1 MGFTKYTSQAE
12 KERVRMNEGIR
23 ARELRVIGSEGQN
36 FGVMSTADAILK
48 AREIGLDL
56 IEISPNAV
64 PPVAKITDY
73 GKFKYEQKK
82 KEKEVKSKAHVTETK
97 VTQVKI
103 GTSER
108 DMHIKASKAASW
120 LREGHR
126 VKVDLFLWGRYK
138 YMEFEFL
145 KGRLERFLAIIP
157 ENYRVAEE
165 IQKSLKGLSVVI
177 ERLPTSVTRR
187 GGDSAAAKS
196 AASAKVKKGPAQE
209 KEMGTAAEPED
220 EAGLAESSSKKPSGQ
235 EISEPE
241 PTQ

>member
-12 KERVRMNEGIR
+12 KTRVRMNEGIR
-23 ARELRVIGSEGQN
+23 APQVRVLGPEGEN
-36 FGVMSTADAILK
+36 LGVMETRDALAK
-48 AREIGLDL
+48 AHELGLDL
-56 IEISPNAV
+56 LEISPNAN

-82 KEKEVKSKAHVTETK
+82 KEKDVKSKAHVTETK

-108 DMHIKASKAASW
+108 DMHIKASKAAIW

-145 KGRLERFLAIIP
+145 KERLERFLAVIP
-157 ENYRVAEE
+157 ESYRVAES
-165 IQKSLKGLSVVI
+165 IQKGPKGLSVVL
-177 ERLPTSVTRR
+177 ERDPASRKASQGAAPQKAPQPKPENPAATS
-187 GGDSAAAKS
+187 
-196 AASAKVKKGPAQE
+196 PQ
-209 KEMGTAAEPED
+209 AE
-220 EAGLAESSSKKPSGQ
+220 
-235 EISEPE
+235 
-241 PTQ
+241 